1 MKKNAILLGLLIL
14 PVIASGQRIKK
25 VTDELVLSTMK
36 MASEY
41 MVNEVSCQGG
51 YLWNYKEDL
60 TERFGEIPARKSQIW
75 VQGDGTPAMG
85 HIFLDMFE
93 TTGDKDYLDYAKK
106 VAGALIYG
114 QHPLGGWHY
123 FIDFDKK
130 GLEGWYRDTAS
141 HFIVGWE
148 EYRHYYGNCTYDD
161 NVTQGATHYLM
172 RLYSVTLDPVYL
184 ESLRKALNFIL
195 ISQYPNGGWPQRYP
209 LHYEFAHDG
218 FPDYTSYYTLND
230 GVMNDIIDVL
240 VEAYELLGD
249 ERYLEA
255 AKRGTDFFMI
265 AQGPEGHAGWTDQ
278 FDMNLQPTA
287 ARTHEPASF
296 QVRYTLSTIHQLEKM
311 FLYTGDRRY
320 LRPIP
325 MALDWI
331 ESSVLEIDEKG
342 RPEFAKWYDPIT
354 NYPITKDYV
363 NEFTAE
369 GYLKYKYTLDSTVSF
384 VKLPGKSSY
393 REQYE
398 LIRDVEPGK
407 EREMYESLYQRTR
420 NNRTPDQ
427 QKIIAL
433 INSMNENGAWIE
445 PFTVH
450 DIART
455 MEPNFESVSK
465 NGSYLYAVKELKG
478 ISTRTYMRNMRLFM
492 DFLNRSNEY
501 KSEYIELND
510 E

>member
-1 MKKNAILLGLLIL
+1 MKKIAILLGLLIL
-14 PVIASGQRIKK
+14 HLGASAQHVKK
-25 VTDELVLSTMK
+25 VNDELVRVAMK
-36 MASEY
+36 KASAYMA
-41 MVNEVSCQGG
+41 NEVSCHGG
-51 YLWNYKEDL
+51 YLWYYKEDL
-60 TERFGEIPARKSQIW
+60 SEVFGEIPARKSQIW
-75 VQGDGTPAMG
+75 VQGAGTPAMG
-85 HIFLDMFE
+85 HIFLDMYE
-93 TTGDKDYLDYAKK
+93 ATGDEEYLIYAKK
-106 VAGALIYG
+106 AANALIYG

-123 FIDFDKK
+123 FIDFDMK
-130 GLEGWYRDTAS
+130 GLEGWYRDTAT

-161 NVTQGATHYLM
+161 NVTQGATQYLM

-184 ESLRKALNFIL
+184 ESLRRALNFIL

-209 LHYEFAHDG
+209 LHYEFVHDG

-230 GVMNDIIDVL
+230 GAMNDIIDVL

-325 MALDWI
+325 LALDWM
-331 ESSVLEIDEKG
+331 ESSVLEIDDKR
-342 RPEFAKWYDPIT
+342 RPEFAKWYDPKS
-354 NYPITKDYV
+354 NYPITKDYL

-369 GYLKYKYTLDSTVSF
+369 GYMKYKYTLDSTVSF

-398 LIRDVEPGK
+398 SIRDVEPGK
-407 EREMYESLYQRTR
+407 EHEMYDSLYHRIR
-420 NNRTPDQ
+420 HNRTPDEQ
-427 QKIIAL
+427 EIADL

-445 PFTVH
+445 SFTVH
-450 DIART
+450 NISRT
-455 MEPNFESVSK
+455 MDPNYESVAE
-465 NGSYLYAVKELKG
+465 NGSYLYAVKELQG
-478 ISTRTYMRNMRLFM
+478 ISTQTYLRNMRFLM
-492 DFLNRSNEY
+492 DFLYRSNEN
-501 KSEYIELND
+501 KSEF
-510 E
+510 